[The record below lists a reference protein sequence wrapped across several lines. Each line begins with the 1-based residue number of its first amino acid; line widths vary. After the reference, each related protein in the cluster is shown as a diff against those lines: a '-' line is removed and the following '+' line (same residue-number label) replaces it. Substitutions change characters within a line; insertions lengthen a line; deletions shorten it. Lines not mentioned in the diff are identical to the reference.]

1 MSILVMDFAR
11 LIRKALLDKVVVSI
25 PSIGSLSLQYQTA
38 RLVKNEQIL
47 FVPPKE
53 LALLS
58 TENERVDEFIDYVE
72 KETNVSKEQIRL
84 EFLNFA
90 LKIKQQLDNQTDYEL
105 SNIGVFHSNGSF
117 ESVTFP
123 ETYGLSEFSLDKV
136 ADRELKDKKEKPIK
150 IAKIAGKVAF
160 IASPILFGA
169 LLVPNILQI
178 SKSAEFASIFRE
190 TTVNYELSQ
199 PDVPRPLEYKPIAQE
214 ESVAMTEIVSEPM
227 AVVNNPN
234 RNVEEVSAEK
244 SQTSVKDATVEE
256 SKVAKNSIATTKPKR
271 EAKTTNKKAV
281 TQDAKYFIIVG
292 TFSQKSN
299 AEKYSKKLKK
309 QAYDSGVLNDSE
321 KSRVYLS
328 AFVDKSEAQQYIKNL
343 QSGSEYSDA
352 WLYVKES

>member
-1 MSILVMDFAR
+1 MDFAR
-11 LIRKALLDKVVVSI
+11 LIRKALLDKVVVTI

-58 TENERVDEFIDYVE
+58 TENERADEFVDYVE
-72 KETNVSKEQIRL
+72 KESNVSKEQIRL

-105 SNIGVFHSNGSF
+105 SNVGVFHTNGSF
-117 ESVTFP
+117 DSVIFP
-123 ETYGLSEFSLDKV
+123 ETYGLSEFSIDKV
-136 ADRELKDKKEKPIK
+136 CDRELKDKKEKPLK

-169 LLVPNILQI
+169 LLVPNILQV
-178 SKSAEFASIFRE
+178 SKSAEFASMFRE
-190 TTVNYELSQ
+190 TSVNYELSQ

-214 ESVAMTEIVSEPM
+214 STSTPEVITEQL
-227 AVVNNPN
+227 AVVDNTNLHN
-234 RNVEEVSAEK
+234 EEVSAEILRSSTK
-244 SQTSVKDATVEE
+244 E
-256 SKVAKNSIATTKPKR
+256 ITTKNTETKKSSVVTTT
-271 EAKTTNKKAV
+271 EKQKKETKTAKKA
-281 TQDAKYFIIVG
+281 DSKEAKYFIIVG

-328 AFVDKSEAQQYIKNL
+328 AFADKTEAQQYIKNL

>member
-1 MSILVMDFAR
+1 MDFAR
-11 LIRKALLDKVVVSI
+11 LIRKALLDKVVVTI

-58 TENERVDEFIDYVE
+58 TENERADEFVDYVE
-72 KETNVSKEQIRL
+72 KESNVSKEQIRL

-105 SNIGVFHSNGSF
+105 SNVGVFHTNGSF
-117 ESVTFP
+117 DSVIFP

-136 ADRELKDKKEKPIK
+136 TDRELKDKKEKPIK

-169 LLVPNILQI
+169 LLVPNILQV

-190 TTVNYELSQ
+190 TSVNYELSQ
-199 PDVPRPLEYKPIAQE
+199 PDVPRPLEYKPIVQE
-214 ESVAMTEIVSEPM
+214 ESVAMAEIVSEPM
-227 AVVNNPN
+227 AVVSNPKQSIA
-234 RNVEEVSAEK
+234 EVSTETI
-244 SQTSVKDATVEE
+244 QTSEKEATVKK
-256 SKVAKNSIATTKPKR
+256 SKVEKNSVAVAKPK
-271 EAKTTNKKAV
+271 KNKKAE

-328 AFVDKSEAQQYIKNL
+328 AFADKTEAQQYIKNL